1 MVRTIAADRPGL
13 DVVVADGIR
22 EKILSGLLSAGAHL
36 VEADFAREF
45 EVSNGTIRS
54 ALRHLQGEGLV
65 ELRPRRG
72 IFVSA
77 MDPNDALEL
86 CTLRD
91 ALEALGASLAAHNA
105 TKAEKD
111 ALRKLMTEMQA
122 AVKKRDRAACMTLDL
137 SFHRLVVDMSKH
149 KRLIQTYGL
158 LEAQIRLF
166 MALTESMHV
175 DLFADMIPIHQPIVE
190 AILSGDAETAGRLS
204 GTHNQVDGEALARSL
219 ARTTQSKSA

>member
-1 MVRTIAADRPGL
+1 MVRAIAADRPGL

-22 EKILSGLLSAGAHL
+22 EKILSGQLAAGAHL

-65 ELRPRRG
+65 ELKPRRG
-72 IFVSA
+72 VFVSA
-77 MDPNDALEL
+77 MDPSDALEL

-91 ALEALGASLAAHNA
+91 ALEALAASLAAQNA
-105 TKAEKD
+105 TKSEKD
-111 ALRKLMTEMQA
+111 ALRKLMTEMQG
-122 AVKKRDRAACMTLDL
+122 AVKKRDRTACMMLDL
-137 SFHRLVVDMSKH
+137 SFHRLVVEMSKH

-175 DLFADMIPIHQPIVE
+175 DLFADMIPIHEPIAE
-190 AILSGDAETAGRLS
+190 AILVGDAETAGRLS
-204 GTHNQVDGEALARSL
+204 ARHNQVDGEALARSL
-219 ARTTQSKSA
+219 AQEAHLKSA

>member
-1 MVRTIAADRPGL
+1 MVRIIAADRPGL
-13 DVVVADGIR
+13 DVVIADGIR

-36 VEADFAREF
+36 IEADFAREF
-45 EVSNGTIRS
+45 EVSNGTIRA

-72 IFVSA
+72 IFVSG

-91 ALEALGASLAAHNA
+91 ALEALGASQAALNA
-105 TKAEKD
+105 TRTEKD

-122 AVKKRDRAACMTLDL
+122 AVKNRDRTACMMLDL
-137 SFHRLVVDMSKH
+137 SFHRLVVEMSKH
-149 KRLIQTYGL
+149 KRLVQTYGL

-175 DLFADMIPIHQPIVE
+175 DLFADMIPIHKPIVE
-190 AILSGDAETAGRLS
+190 AILVGDAEAAGRLS
-204 GTHNQVDGEALARSL
+204 GKHNQVDGEALAQSLIRRSHL
-219 ARTTQSKSA
+219 KSE

>member
-1 MVRTIAADRPGL
+1 MCQRTAQRSLSWCWMSLSSSLCWPTPLSNRAIAADRPGL

-22 EKILSGLLSAGAHL
+22 EKILSGQLTAGAHL

-72 IFVSA
+72 VFVSA

-91 ALEALGASLAAHNA
+91 AL
-105 TKAEKD
+105 
-111 ALRKLMTEMQA
+111 
-122 AVKKRDRAACMTLDL
+122 
-137 SFHRLVVDMSKH
+137 
-149 KRLIQTYGL
+149 
-158 LEAQIRLF
+158 
-166 MALTESMHV
+166 
-175 DLFADMIPIHQPIVE
+175 
-190 AILSGDAETAGRLS
+190 
-204 GTHNQVDGEALARSL
+204 
-219 ARTTQSKSA
+219 